1 VFKADAIA
9 AEIIKRCNGE
19 ASVREIMDELVAT
32 YSAVR
37 ERIAGDVTTLL
48 STVSIPRQSRGL

>member
-9 AEIIKRCNGE
+9 AEIIERCNGE
-19 ASVREIMDELVAT
+19 ASVREIMDELVAP

-37 ERIAGDVTTLL
+37 ESIAGDVTTLL
-48 STVSIPRQSRGL
+48 STLAHKGLLDL

>member
-1 VFKADAIA
+1 MFKADAIA

-37 ERIAGDVTTLL
+37 ERIAGDVTPLL
-48 STVSIPRQSRGL
+48 STLAHKGLLDL

>member
-1 VFKADAIA
+1 MFKADAIA

-48 STVSIPRQSRGL
+48 STLAHKGLLDL

>member
-9 AEIIKRCNGE
+9 AEIIERCNGE

-48 STVSIPRQSRGL
+48 STLAHKGLLDL

>member
-37 ERIAGDVTTLL
+37 ERTAGDVTTLL
-48 STVSIPRQSRGL
+48 STLAHKGLLDL

>member
-48 STVSIPRQSRGL
+48 STLAHKGLLDL

>member
-9 AEIIKRCNGE
+9 AEIIERCNGE

-48 STVSIPRQSRGL
+48 STLGHKGLLDL

>member
-1 VFKADAIA
+1 MFKADAIA

-48 STVSIPRQSRGL
+48 STVSIPWQSRGL